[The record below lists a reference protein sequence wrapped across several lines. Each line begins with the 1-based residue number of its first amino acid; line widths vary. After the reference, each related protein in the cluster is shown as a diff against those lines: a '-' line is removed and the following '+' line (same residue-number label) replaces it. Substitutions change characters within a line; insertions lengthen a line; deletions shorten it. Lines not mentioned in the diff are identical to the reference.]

1 MERRGVFAPTFGNE
15 GKSGPYWEPVI
26 GSELRRKVWCFWPAH
41 MGTWVASM
49 SIVSW
54 LEKHGLDQYS
64 EAFVGNDVDLDIL
77 PHLTEEHLEKL
88 GVSLGHRVKILKA
101 LAEEVIDTGAVELD
115 AESAGQSLALPASR
129 AERRQLTVMFCDL
142 VGSTALSESMD
153 PEQYREVL
161 AAYQSAAKKAI
172 EAYEGYIARYMGDGL
187 LMYFGYPQAH
197 EEDPERAV
205 RAGLDLV
212 DAVGALKACG
222 GIELKVRI
230 GVATGLVVAGDIV
243 GEGSSEERA
252 VLGDTPNL
260 AARLQGLAAPNEIL
274 VAEGTK
280 RLIQGRFEIA
290 PTGAHRLK
298 GIGNP
303 VAVFRVKSVLEAT
316 RFEAASAAGLGRFLG
331 RDEEIG
337 MLAVCRTLGR
347 KTM

>member
-161 AAYQSAAKKAI
+161 AAYHNPRQRRRSK
-172 EAYEGYIARYMGDGL
+172 
-187 LMYFGYPQAH
+187 H
-197 EEDPERAV
+197 TRATSP
-205 RAGLDLV
+205 GTWEM
-212 DAVGALKACG
+212 ACSCTS
-222 GIELKVRI
+222 GIPKHMKRI
-230 GVATGLVVAGDIV
+230 PSGRCAP
-243 GEGSSEERA
+243 GSTLS
-252 VLGDTPNL
+252 
-260 AARLQGLAAPNEIL
+260 
-274 VAEGTK
+274 
-280 RLIQGRFEIA
+280 
-290 PTGAHRLK
+290 
-298 GIGNP
+298 
-303 VAVFRVKSVLEAT
+303 T
-316 RFEAASAAGLGRFLG
+316 RWGH
-331 RDEEIG
+331 
-337 MLAVCRTLGR
+337 
-347 KTM
+347 